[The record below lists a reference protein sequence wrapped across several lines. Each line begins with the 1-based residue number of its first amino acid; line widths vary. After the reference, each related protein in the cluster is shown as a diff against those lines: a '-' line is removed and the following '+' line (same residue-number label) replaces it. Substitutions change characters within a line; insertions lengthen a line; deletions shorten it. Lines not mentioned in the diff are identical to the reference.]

1 MRPRTVYAAL
11 ASAIVATGAT
21 LALAPAASATRQH
34 GPTPQEFVDGG
45 GIVKIC
51 TRGTLF
57 DGMVNLG
64 CRAPHSLT
72 PATTWRDLREEEDA
86 VAPMLC
92 KPSLVNKA
100 SENTEVA
107 ALGAG
112 LALQC
117 TPVPQTWGP

>member
-1 MRPRTVYAAL
+1 MRPRTAFTAL
-11 ASAIVATGAT
+11 TSAVVMASAT
-21 LALAPAASATRQH
+21 LLTLAPAASAHQE
-34 GPTPQEFVDGG
+34 GPTPQEFVDRGG
-45 GIVKIC
+45 VVKIC

-72 PATTWRDLREEEDA
+72 PATTWHDLRQEEDA

-92 KPSLVNKA
+92 KPSLANEA
-100 SENTEVA
+100 FESTEVA

-112 LALQC
+112 AAFQC
-117 TPVPQTWGP
+117 TPVPQAWGP